1 MVQGT
6 GGSGKSW
13 LMRHLWVRN
22 PRNSILVNLGITQ
35 PNANFLSEM
44 LNDISARISSRTSQ
58 NELADTTSNRRIIW
72 DNGRVIDEL
81 RHALEQSRTR
91 YCVFVDGVDEI
102 EPLILDMKLLPA
114 FRELKGTLRFIF
126 AGRANPFFDRLDA
139 LVPPPQILMLG
150 HLQRDDVITLVNN
163 TLRGRGLSVDER
175 SLEAIFE
182 RSEGIPF
189 VVYLM
194 AEMLKEGHT
203 IEKVLEPPETQYI
216 LHRVIGHLV
225 AGGVPDEVLRALT
238 SLLLTKRDIM
248 WEELQRELNTSDSI
262 MQALQ
267 SIVKSTGFFMLEP
280 AGEHHRLRIHDR
292 VLDGLRRHYR
302 LTDEGAAHQD

>member
-1 MVQGT
+1 
-6 GGSGKSW
+6 
-13 LMRHLWVRN
+13 
-22 PRNSILVNLGITQ
+22 
-35 PNANFLSEM
+35 
-44 LNDISARISSRTSQ
+44 
-58 NELADTTSNRRIIW
+58 
-72 DNGRVIDEL
+72 
-81 RHALEQSRTR
+81 
-91 YCVFVDGVDEI
+91 
-102 EPLILDMKLLPA
+102 
-114 FRELKGTLRFIF
+114 
-126 AGRANPFFDRLDA
+126 
-139 LVPPPQILMLG
+139 
-150 HLQRDDVITLVNN
+150 
-163 TLRGRGLSVDER
+163 
-175 SLEAIFE
+175 
-182 RSEGIPF
+182 